1 MRRCLCRALPRP
13 VARTTLPV
21 MDNIFCPFAR
31 TIIST
36 QNGCTHSTRYCVGE
50 RVSAACDSF
59 AASADCV
66 ALAQLLRQNARF
78 ALGVTDTA
86 GLLSF
91 GKELKIL
98 YGGLAGLQ
106 QLVSTATVASDR
118 VSDIHALVVDARRA
132 YGTLQDI
139 PYQHIVK
146 NISAY
151 QPARRARPPR

>member
-1 MRRCLCRALPRP
+1 
-13 VARTTLPV
+13 

-36 QNGCTHSTRYCVGE
+36 HNGCAHSTRYCVGE
-50 RVSAACDSF
+50 RDSAACDSST
-59 AASADCV
+59 ASADC
-66 ALAQLLRQNARF
+66 ASLAQLLRENARF

-86 GLLSF
+86 GLLTF

-106 QLVSTATVASDR
+106 ELVSTDNVVSDR
-118 VSDIHALVVDARRA
+118 VSDIHALVAVALQR

-151 QPARRARPPR
+151 QPARRARTPR

>member
-1 MRRCLCRALPRP
+1 
-13 VARTTLPV
+13 

-36 QNGCTHSTRYCVGE
+36 QNGCSHSTRYCVGE
-50 RVSAACDSF
+50 RVSAACD
-59 AASADCV
+59 ALTASADCV
-66 ALAQLLRQNARF
+66 SLAQLLRENARF

-86 GLLSF
+86 GRLTF

-106 QLVSTATVASDR
+106 ELVSQRAVVSDR
-118 VSDIHALVVDARRA
+118 VGDIHELVLAALQQ

>member
-1 MRRCLCRALPRP
+1 ME
-13 VARTTLPV
+13 
-21 MDNIFCPFAR
+21 NIFCPFAR

-50 RVSAACDSF
+50 RVSAACDSA
-59 AASADCV
+59 AASTDCV
-66 ALAQLLRQNARF
+66 SLAQLLRENARF
-78 ALGVTDTA
+78 ALGVTDTT
-86 GLLSF
+86 GSLTF

-106 QLVSTATVASDR
+106 ELVSTGGVASDR
-118 VSDIHALVVDARRA
+118 VDDIHSLVIDARRQ

-146 NISAY
+146 KISAY

>member
-1 MRRCLCRALPRP
+1 
-13 VARTTLPV
+13 

-36 QNGCTHSTRYCVGE
+36 QNRCTHSTRYCVGE
-50 RVSAACDSF
+50 RVSAACDST
-59 AASADCV
+59 AASADCT
-66 ALAQLLRQNARF
+66 ALAQLLRENARF
-78 ALGVTDTA
+78 ALGVTATA
-86 GLLSF
+86 GRLTF

-106 QLVSTATVASDR
+106 ELVSTGTLVSDR
-118 VSDIHALVVDARRA
+118 VSDIHALVAGALRQ

-151 QPARRARPPR
+151 RPARRARPPR

>member
-1 MRRCLCRALPRP
+1 
-13 VARTTLPV
+13 
-21 MDNIFCPFAR
+21 MDAIFCPFAR

-36 QNGCTHSTRYCVGE
+36 HNGCTHSTRYCVGE
-50 RVSAACDSF
+50 RVSAAC
-59 AASADCV
+59 ASSLASVDCTS
-66 ALAQLLRQNARF
+66 LAQLLRENARF

-86 GLLSF
+86 GRLTF

-106 QLVSTATVASDR
+106 ELVSTGSVVSDK
-118 VSDIHALVVDARRA
+118 VSDIHALVVSVLQQ

>member
-1 MRRCLCRALPRP
+1 
-13 VARTTLPV
+13 

-31 TIIST
+31 TLLST
-36 QNGCTHSTRYCVGE
+36 QNGCTHSTRYCIGE
-50 RVSAACDSF
+50 RVSAACDST
-59 AASADCV
+59 AASTDCT
-66 ALAQLLRQNARF
+66 ALAQLLRENARF

-86 GLLSF
+86 GRLAF
-91 GKELKIL
+91 GKELKVL

-106 QLVSTATVASDR
+106 ELVSTGTVVSDR
-118 VSDIHALVVDARRA
+118 VSDIRALVAGALQR

-151 QPARRARPPR
+151 QPACRAHPPR

>member
-1 MRRCLCRALPRP
+1 ME
-13 VARTTLPV
+13 
-21 MDNIFCPFAR
+21 NIFCPFAR

-36 QNGCTHSTRYCVGE
+36 QNGCRHSTRYCVGE
-50 RVSAACDSF
+50 RVSAACDASI
-59 AASADCV
+59 ASADCV
-66 ALAQLLRQNARF
+66 SLAQLLRENARF

-86 GLLSF
+86 GRLTF

-106 QLVSTATVASDR
+106 ELVSQPSVVGDR
-118 VSDIHALVVDARRA
+118 VSDIRELVLGALQQ
-132 YGTLQDI
+132 YGTLEDI

-151 QPARRARPPR
+151 QPARRAHPPR